1 MWFQRAIPKR
11 FVRQRERALSL
22 PCGAQSHGRL
32 TVANKFTDSVF
43 KITALKSIQ
52 KIVLWVLAHRAAEA
66 LETPNEL

>member
-1 MWFQRAIPKR
+1 M
-11 FVRQRERALSL
+11 SL